1 MCSLVLSVPC
11 LRMLCFLFLFPVV
24 SSVLFSLLHCALI
37 SLFCVTLFLSANL
50 PTCVISIYFDFS
62 YLYVLWYGWLYDLCG
77 CSFRSRCVCVP
88 FADLYLFKIGIG
100 MRSSLIIVC
109 INSVFP
115 FISFPFSVGLAL
127 TGFFNGIFYDFVCRN
142 KESKTF

>member
-1 MCSLVLSVPC
+1 
-11 LRMLCFLFLFPVV
+11 MLFQ
-24 SSVLFSLLHCALI
+24 I
-37 SLFCVTLFLSANL
+37 SLCV
-50 PTCVISIYFDFS
+50 
-62 YLYVLWYGWLYDLCG
+62 
-77 CSFRSRCVCVP
+77 RVP
-88 FADLYLFKIGIG
+88 FSDLYLFKIGIG

-127 TGFFNGIFYDFVCRN
+127 TGFFFKSIYTLFVSN

>member
-1 MCSLVLSVPC
+1 M
-11 LRMLCFLFLFPVV
+11 R
-24 SSVLFSLLHCALI
+24 
-37 SLFCVTLFLSANL
+37 
-50 PTCVISIYFDFS
+50 
-62 YLYVLWYGWLYDLCG
+62 
-77 CSFRSRCVCVP
+77 VP
-88 FADLYLFKIGIG
+88 FSDLYLFKIGIG

-127 TGFFNGIFYDFVCRN
+127 TGFFLWQFYDLCRN

>member
-1 MCSLVLSVPC
+1 MLAFVFTDFVFNSFCCLSASVFSC
-11 LRMLCFLFLFPVV
+11 AFGSVFTYVMFLFLFPVV

-77 CSFRSRCVCVP
+77 CSFRSRCVCVC
-88 FADLYLFKIGIG
+88 LLRICIYL
-100 MRSSLIIVC
+100 RLE
-109 INSVFP
+109 
-115 FISFPFSVGLAL
+115 LA
-127 TGFFNGIFYDFVCRN
+127 
-142 KESKTF
+142 

>member
-1 MCSLVLSVPC
+1 
-11 LRMLCFLFLFPVV
+11 MLFQ
-24 SSVLFSLLHCALI
+24 I
-37 SLFCVTLFLSANL
+37 SLCV
-50 PTCVISIYFDFS
+50 
-62 YLYVLWYGWLYDLCG
+62 
-77 CSFRSRCVCVP
+77 RVP
-88 FADLYLFKIGIG
+88 FSDLYLFKIGIG

-127 TGFFNGIFYDFVCRN
+127 TGFFLSIYTLFVSN